1 MNTKQVMKMTV
12 VLAFSGILLTACA
25 NRRNQNI
32 IVDMK
37 GVDEAQYQADLLECQ
52 EYVEQVKP
60 QAGEKA
66 AGGAIGGA
74 LIGAALG
81 DHNTAKRFAGVGAV
95 SGAGKGAEATQK
107 EKKQVVRNCLAG
119 RGYNVLN

>member
-1 MNTKQVMKMTV
+1 MNSKKMLKMALVLVLCGSV
-12 VLAFSGILLTACA
+12 VTGCA
-25 NRRNQNI
+25 NRRNNNV

-37 GVDEAQYQADLLECQ
+37 GVDEAQYQTDLMECQ
-52 EYVEQVKP
+52 QYAEQVQS
-60 QAGEKA
+60 QAGQKA

-81 DHNTAKRFAGVGAV
+81 NSDTAKRFAGVGAV

-107 EKKQVVRNCLAG
+107 EKRQVVRNCLSG
-119 RGYNVLN
+119 RGYQVLN